1 MLQSIF
7 LKNYIISMY
16 KTNTLIKRKFIGGL
30 LKTVLIEINE
40 KRNSLTTYFKKD
52 NNNIYKWTIHHL
64 SKLSAIKSSYL
75 KMGVEV
81 TLVLV
86 RD

>member
-1 MLQSIF
+1 MKS
-7 LKNYIISMY
+7 
-16 KTNTLIKRKFIGGL
+16 
-30 LKTVLIEINE
+30 VLIEVNE
-40 KRNSLTTYFKKD
+40 KRSSLTTYFEKD
-52 NNNIYKWTIHHL
+52 NNDIYKWAIHHL
-64 SKLSAIKSSYL
+64 SKLSAIKNSYL